1 MPFTQRTI
9 LVTRREFAVSA
20 DTAYGANHAE
30 VGKAWT
36 SADRAYRE
44 THGLPEGGNAIPDNA
59 IAFFPGDDEIVI
71 SFETEGP
78 ARLPGDDLARALA
91 EYDRRAGRE
100 QMAYADLPRGEQQ
113 KYLLAASE
121 LISTLYAA
129 KLPARS

>member
-1 MPFTQRTI
+1 MTVTDRTI
-9 LVTRREFAVSA
+9 TVTRREFAVSA

-36 SADRAYRE
+36 RADRAYRE
-44 THGLPEGGNAIPDNA
+44 THGLPESGNAIPDNA
-59 IAFFPGDDEIVI
+59 IAFFPHADEIVI

-91 EYDRRAGRE
+91 EYDRRAGR
-100 QMAYADLPRGEQQ
+100 QPMAYADLPRADQQ
-113 KYLLAASE
+113 KYLVAASE
-121 LISTLYAA
+121 LINTLYAE